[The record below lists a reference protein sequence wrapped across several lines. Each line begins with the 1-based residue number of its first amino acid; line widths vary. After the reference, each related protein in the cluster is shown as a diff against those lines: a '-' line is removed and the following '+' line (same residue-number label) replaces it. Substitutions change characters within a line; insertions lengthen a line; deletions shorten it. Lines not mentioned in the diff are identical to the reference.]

1 MATPIT
7 SINMHKQTP
16 EEMQQ
21 EKLAE
26 LQSLLTEQ
34 DEAINKILEITGE
47 LNNGGIL
54 DAVQAMVK
62 AKDQIAGIA
71 VDQVSREPVTN
82 LIKHVM
88 NASAGLSAIDPEIS
102 AKLVDSVKSGL
113 HEAELYNGNNESIG
127 VLDVLKSLN
136 DPDVNRA
143 VKFGLNF
150 LKGMGKGLDGK

>member
-1 MATPIT
+1 MAKPIT
-7 SINMHKQTP
+7 SIKEHKQTP
-16 EEMQQ
+16 EEIQQ
-21 EKLAE
+21 EKLVE

-47 LNNGGIL
+47 INDAGIL

-71 VDQVSREPVTN
+71 VNQVSREPVTN

-88 NASAGLSAIDPEIS
+88 NASAGLSAIDPEVS
-102 AKLVDSVKSGL
+102 AKLLKSLQSGL
-113 HEAELYNGNNESIG
+113 DEAELYNGNNDSISAF
-127 VLDVLKSLN
+127 DVIRSLN

-150 LKGMGKGLDGK
+150 LKGMGKGLE